1 MAQENSLS
9 VYKKFEVPFC
19 KCLFTL
25 HQRTETWWAGLSLP
39 AMEHKSILNHH
50 VVKSN
55 LIRGA
60 YTEYLLDR
68 HKILSYLAS
77 WPIYLMSNLMSYL

>member
-1 MAQENSLS
+1 
-9 VYKKFEVPFC
+9 
-19 KCLFTL
+19 
-25 HQRTETWWAGLSLP
+25 
-39 AMEHKSILNHH
+39 MEHKSILNHH